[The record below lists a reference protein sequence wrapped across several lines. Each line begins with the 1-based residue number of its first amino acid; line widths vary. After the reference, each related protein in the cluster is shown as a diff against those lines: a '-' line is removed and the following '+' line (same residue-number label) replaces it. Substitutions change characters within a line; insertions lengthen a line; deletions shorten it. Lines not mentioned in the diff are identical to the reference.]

1 MGKFSSEKIKECA
14 DWVRENGLIDY
25 GGASAMAFRKAMD
38 ISAQTLSR
46 WNQRSEFRDAIE
58 KAKQEFADR
67 LEHELVKSLAKVA
80 RGYKYDKKKT
90 EYGERD
96 GKPYIK
102 KQSVETMEVQPNVG
116 AAIFLLSNIAPDRW
130 ANKLQT
136 DVNAKVVGRGDY
148 NVKYDMSAIPDD
160 VLFDIADKLQD
171 ARAKTLKNEKE
182 GED

>member
-14 DWVRENGLIDY
+14 DWVREHGLIEN
-25 GGASAMAFRKAMD
+25 GGASAMAFREAMD

-46 WNQRSEFRDAIE
+46 WNKRSEFSDAIK
-58 KAKQEFADR
+58 KAKQEFADG
-67 LEHELVKSLAKVA
+67 LEHDLVKSLVKVA
-80 RGYKYDKKKT
+80 LGYNYDKKKT
-90 EYGERD
+90 EDGERD
-96 GKPYIK
+96 GKTYK
-102 KQSVETMEVQPNVG
+102 KQSAETVEVPPNVG
-116 AAIFLLSNIAPDRW
+116 AAIFLLTNIAPDRW
-130 ANKLQT
+130 TNKLQT

-171 ARAKTLKNEKE
+171 ARTKMLKNEKE